1 MGYPA
6 LLWLSTAASLLG
18 SVQFGELHAPPC
30 LRAAARQPSR
40 PPVARHGMLRPP
52 CSPNPPPHI
61 LPPPIH
67 SGYHLGVLNTCEA
80 HVEVDIGSGEA
91 GASLVSFLLIGAA
104 LGSLVA
110 GRLADRLGP
119 R

>member
-18 SVQFGELHAPPC
+18 SVQFGEHTMPPR
-30 LRAAARQPSR
+30 LPTAARRSSR
-40 PPVARHGMLRPP
+40 RA
-52 CSPNPPPHI
+52 
-61 LPPPIH
+61 LPPPECPSMGCSSH
-67 SGYHLGVLNTCEA
+67 RPSPAPPPLPGYHLGVLNTCEA

-91 GASLVSFLLIGAA
+91 GASLVSLLLIGAA